1 MKVSKELF
9 VANYLLSDSA
19 SSCFEIF
26 SDVEWM
32 SLVSYPRVGTS
43 LMKVIGSLKS
53 AKKRDA
59 RNSYVAKRGK
69 RVYVYNRRNPRCNVR
84 QGSK

>member
-1 MKVSKELF
+1 
-9 VANYLLSDSA
+9 
-19 SSCFEIF
+19 
-26 SDVEWM
+26 
-32 SLVSYPRVGTS
+32 
-43 LMKVIGSLKS
+43 MKVIGSLKS